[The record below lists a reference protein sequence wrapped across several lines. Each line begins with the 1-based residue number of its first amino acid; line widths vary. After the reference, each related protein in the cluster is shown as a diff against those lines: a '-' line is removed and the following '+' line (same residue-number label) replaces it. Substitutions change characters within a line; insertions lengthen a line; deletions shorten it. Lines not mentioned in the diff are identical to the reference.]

1 MTIRCVLV
9 DGVLDLAID
18 DVDIDVRVASSPL
31 DLGGQ
36 APHEVLVVSAD
47 EELLAEAGRLGA
59 HRLLA
64 AGRRGDGRRRAR
76 ALPGAGPA
84 RREPPLGEASC
95 ARDPVAEPSPSA
107 DPG

>member
-1 MTIRCVLV
+1 MTIRCMLV
-9 DGVLDLAID
+9 DGVFDLAID
-18 DVDIDVRVASSPL
+18 DVEIDVRVASSPL

-64 AGRRGDGRRRAR
+64 AGAEVTAAA
-76 ALPGAGPA
+76 ALELC
-84 RREPPLGEASC
+84 RELDRLP
-95 ARDPVAEPSPSA
+95 A

>member
-9 DGVLDLAID
+9 DGVFDLAIE
-18 DVDIDVRVASSPL
+18 DVEIDVRVASAPL

-64 AGRRGDGRRRAR
+64 AGAEATAAA
-76 ALPGAGPA
+76 ALELCRELDRSPPGG
-84 RREPPLGEASC
+84 
-95 ARDPVAEPSPSA
+95 
-107 DPG
+107 

>member
-9 DGVLDLAID
+9 DRVFDLAID
-18 DVDIDVRVASSPL
+18 DVEIDVRVALSPL

-36 APHEVLVVSAD
+36 APHQVLVVSAD

-64 AGRRGDGRRRAR
+64 AGAEVTAAA
-76 ALPGAGPA
+76 ALELCRELDRPPAG
-84 RREPPLGEASC
+84 G
-95 ARDPVAEPSPSA
+95 
-107 DPG
+107 